1 VGGGG
6 GASGGAGFGHEFG
19 GLFAGGRA
27 FGVGFGTPAKGK
39 TAVGVASAKGESKEQ
54 IQAQISRGLAAAL
67 RQKGGV
73 MSLRLNPE
81 HLGSMKIDLTI
92 EGGRVTA
99 TFDAQSEQARQA
111 LRDGVDGL
119 KRSIEEAGLT
129 VKSIDVVGTT
139 PLATTNPPS
148 GRDDRSSQTAGDAT
162 GQHGQNG
169 DQSGGKERREHSAPW
184 AQEQPEAQVS
194 PEAVGPGGVWAEEDG
209 SASGLLRLRVDA
221 VV

>member
-1 VGGGG
+1 
-6 GASGGAGFGHEFG
+6 
-19 GLFAGGRA
+19 
-27 FGVGFGTPAKGK
+27 
-39 TAVGVASAKGESKEQ
+39 
-54 IQAQISRGLAAAL
+54 
-67 RQKGGV
+67 
-73 MSLRLNPE
+73 
-81 HLGSMKIDLTI
+81 
-92 EGGRVTA
+92 
-99 TFDAQSEQARQA
+99 
-111 LRDGVDGL
+111 VDGL

-194 PEAVGPGGVWAEEDG
+194 PEPVGPGGVWAEEDG

>member
-1 VGGGG
+1 
-6 GASGGAGFGHEFG
+6 
-19 GLFAGGRA
+19 
-27 FGVGFGTPAKGK
+27 
-39 TAVGVASAKGESKEQ
+39 
-54 IQAQISRGLAAAL
+54 
-67 RQKGGV
+67 
-73 MSLRLNPE
+73 
-81 HLGSMKIDLTI
+81 MKIDLTI

-139 PLATTNPPS
+139 PLPTTNPPS

-169 DQSGGKERREHSAPW
+169 EHSGGKERREHSAPW

-194 PEAVGPGGVWAEEDG
+194 PEAVGLGGVWAEEDG